1 MKFSMTDGG
10 FQTKTDYGELS
21 VSGEEEYGFRPFQLM
36 TSSIAVCSGG
46 VLRKIMN
53 KRHQTVH
60 DIQIEAE
67 VERDEKQANKI
78 TAVHLHF
85 IVKAENVTEAQMQKN
100 MEWTKKNC
108 SMVQSVKDSIAV
120 TETFELLSD

>member
-1 MKFSMTDGG
+1 
-10 FQTKTDYGELS
+10 
-21 VSGEEEYGFRPFQLM
+21 
-36 TSSIAVCSGG
+36 
-46 VLRKIMN
+46 MN

-67 VERDEKQANKI
+67 VKRDEKQANKI

-85 IVKAENVTEAQMQKN
+85 IVKAENVTEAQMEKN

-120 TETFELLSD
+120 TETFELLSS